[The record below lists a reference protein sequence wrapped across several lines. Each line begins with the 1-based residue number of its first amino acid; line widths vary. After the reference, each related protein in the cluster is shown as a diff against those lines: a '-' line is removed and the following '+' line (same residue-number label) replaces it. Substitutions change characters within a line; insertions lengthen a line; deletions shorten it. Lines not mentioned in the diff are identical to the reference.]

1 MTAARHPDGQA
12 GEHKPRRTAFQRP
25 GQRRQLTSPAGQPAA
40 HGQAA
45 FAPDLASYDILLANI
60 SGGKDSRTILRVLV
74 MACITAGVPLSR
86 IVCVFADV
94 GADDEWPGTA
104 DIAAEHAA
112 AYGLRFITV
121 CRTVTDPATGRRR
134 QQGLLEYI
142 AHRGLWPDARNRFCT
157 SDLKRGPILTVM
169 TSLVTE
175 ARQAGITSR
184 RVRLLNVMGMRA
196 QESADRRLM
205 APFSRDQGASNKT
218 RREVDQ
224 WLPIHHWT
232 AEEVWADIRASG
244 VPYHYAYDLGFPR
257 VSCTLCVLASK
268 SSLIRAAQLFP
279 ERAARRI
286 AVERYMMARKIA
298 VTIGVVAAMRSSG
311 RRWEPQDFALLKRVW
326 RSGHKFQQARSM
338 TQVVVMARAQPPA
351 GRIEDWAA

>member
-1 MTAARHPDGQA
+1 MTATRHPAKHGGTRHQDP
-12 GEHKPRRTAFQRP
+12 E
-25 GQRRQLTSPAGQPAA
+25 RRQVRRLTPLVGQPAA
-40 HGQAA
+40 QAQVSV
-45 FAPDLASYDILLANI
+45 PDLASYDILLANI
-60 SGGKDSRTILRVLV
+60 SGGKDSQTMLRVLV
-74 MACITAGVPLSR
+74 KACTAAGVPLRR

-94 GADDEWPGTA
+94 GEDDEWPGTA
-104 DIAAEHAA
+104 EIAAGHAA
-112 AYGLRFITV
+112 TYGLRFITV
-121 CRTVTDPATGRRR
+121 CRMVTDPVTGGRR

-157 SDLKRGPILTVM
+157 SDLKRGPIRTVM
-169 TSLVTE
+169 TRLVNE
-175 ARQAGITSR
+175 AREGGITGR

-196 QESADRRLM
+196 QESPDRRLM
-205 APFSRDQGASNKT
+205 APFTHDQASSNKT

-279 ERAARRI
+279 DRAARRI
-286 AVERYMMARKIA
+286 AVERRMMARKVI
-298 VTIGVVAAMRSSG
+298 VTIGVVAAVRG
-311 RRWEPQDFALLKRVW
+311 RGRLWTARDFALVRRVW
-326 RSGHKFQQARSM
+326 RSGHRFQQARSM
-338 TQVVVMARAQPPA
+338 AQIAALARALPA
-351 GRIEDWAA
+351 ADSIEDWAA